1 MNSLKSTEIFGNW
14 GTILLPINED
24 ESIDWSRLEDELDF
38 ILDAEINGVYT
49 NGTAGEFLTQTTDEF
64 VKLSRLVAAKC
75 EARQIPFQIGASHLS
90 PQTMLERAKIAAELK
105 CGAVQVI
112 LPDWVAVT
120 LEEAEIFL
128 KKVAEIIAPIGIV
141 LYNPPHAKRVLSPI
155 ELKNLKS
162 AVPQIVGVKVMNGDE
177 NWYREIRENCDDI
190 SVFVPGHNLAS
201 GFKLGANGAYSN
213 VACLHPKAAQNWWK
227 MMQTDIETAI
237 RLETELK
244 EFFRTSITPLGSE
257 RGFSNAALDK
267 CLAAVG
273 NWASVGTRLR
283 FPYHSVPE
291 AEVLKIRHLADK
303 FLSALLDYE
312 TN

>member
-1 MNSLKSTEIFGNW
+1 MKALKSEEIFGNW
-14 GTILLPINED
+14 GTLLLPINED

-38 ILDAEINGVYT
+38 ILDAEVNGVYT
-49 NGTAGEFLTQTTDEF
+49 NGTAGEFLTQTTEEF
-64 VKLSRLVAAKC
+64 VKLSRLVAEKC
-75 EARQIPFQIGASHLS
+75 EARQVPFQIGASHLS

-128 KKVAEIIAPIGIV
+128 RKIAETIAPTGIV

-162 AVPQIVGVKVMNGDE
+162 AVPQLVGVKVMNGDE
-177 NWYREIRENCDDI
+177 NWYREIRENCGDL

-201 GFKLGANGAYSN
+201 GFKLGASGAYSN

-227 MMQTDIETAI
+227 LMQTDIESAI
-237 RLETELK
+237 RLENELK
-244 EFFRTSITPLGSE
+244 EFFRTSITPLGTES
-257 RGFSNAALDK
+257 GFSNAALDK

-273 NWASVGTRLR
+273 NWANVGTRLR
-283 FPYHSVPE
+283 FPYRSVPDE
-291 AEVLKIRHLADK
+291 EVLEIRPLADK
-303 FLSALLDYE
+303 FLSDLLHRKTD
-312 TN
+312 

>member
-1 MNSLKSTEIFGNW
+1 MNPLKSEEIFGNW
-14 GTILLPINED
+14 GTLLLPINED
-24 ESIDWSRLEDELDF
+24 ESIDWARLEDELDF
-38 ILDAEINGVYT
+38 ILDANVNGVYT
-49 NGTAGEFLTQTTDEF
+49 NGTAGEFLTQTNDEF
-64 VKLSRLVAAKC
+64 VRLSRLVAEKC
-75 EARQIPFQIGASHLS
+75 ESRQVPFQIGASHLS

-128 KKVAEIIAPIGIV
+128 RKIAEIIAPIGIV

-155 ELKNLKS
+155 EIKNLKL

-177 NWYREIRENCDDI
+177 NWYREIRENCGDL

-201 GFKLGANGAYSN
+201 GFKLGASGAYSN
-213 VACLHPKAAQNWWK
+213 VACLHPKAAQIWWEL
-227 MMQTDIETAI
+227 MQTDIEAAI
-237 RLETELK
+237 LLENQLK
-244 EFFRTSITPLGSE
+244 DFFRTSIAPLGTE

-273 NWASVGTRLR
+273 NWANAGTRLR
-283 FPYHSVPE
+283 FPYRSVPVE
-291 AEVLKIRHLADK
+291 EVLKIRHIADN
-303 FLSALLDYE
+303 FLSALLGYE

>member
-1 MNSLKSTEIFGNW
+1 MNPLKSTEIFGNW
-14 GTILLPINED
+14 GTILLPINAD

-38 ILDAEINGVYT
+38 ILDAGVNGVYT
-49 NGTAGEFLTQTTDEF
+49 NGTAGEFLTQTTGEF
-64 VKLSRLVAAKC
+64 VKLSHLVAEKC
-75 EARQIPFQIGASHLS
+75 EARQISFQIGASHLS

-120 LEEAEIFL
+120 FDEAEIFL
-128 KKVAEIIAPIGIV
+128 RKIAEIIAPIGIV
-141 LYNPPHAKRVLSPI
+141 LYNPPHAKRNLSPL
-155 ELKNLKS
+155 ELKNLKL

-177 NWYREIRENCDDI
+177 KWYGEIRENCGNL

-227 MMQTDIETAI
+227 LMQTDIEAAI
-237 RLETELK
+237 LLENELK
-244 EFFRTSITPLGSE
+244 EFFRTSITPLGAE

-267 CLAAVG
+267 CLAAIG
-273 NWASVGTRLR
+273 NWANVGTRLR
-283 FPYHSVPE
+283 FPYRSVPDKE
-291 AEVLKIRHLADK
+291 ILKIRHLADR